1 VAATLT
7 YHAGA
12 LKDPNELIGALEKR
26 NAELTAVVDQLKTS
40 EERWRTI
47 VSTDPECVKTVSPDG
62 YLIEMNPAGLAMLSA
77 TTLDQVQARPLLEWI
92 APEYRDD
99 FKDLHRRVMS
109 GETGDLEFE
118 VIGLTGV
125 RRWLRTLACPL
136 RDSNGRITSVL
147 GISRDITGERELE
160 AQLRHS
166 QKMEAIGQL
175 AGGIA
180 HDFNNILTIIQGFA
194 LTLLE
199 GQDDPATRQTAT
211 RHIVEAADRA
221 AGLTRQLLAFG
232 RRQIMQPQ
240 HVDLNELCTSLAK
253 MVRRVLGEDIDL
265 QLLLSPRPLAIHA
278 DPGLIDQVL
287 MNLVINARDAMPAGG
302 WLRIE
307 TASRSSSAG
316 EQVVVRVADSGT
328 GIPAACLPRIFDP
341 FYTTKEASKGSG
353 LGLATAFGIVAQH
366 GGRIDVS
373 STVGRGTTFEVV
385 LPAANAAPLRPA
397 AAEVAAPHGGTETIL
412 LVEDEPGVRML
423 TRTVLER
430 GGYRVMEAANG
441 ADGLRAWVES
451 GGRVDL
457 VLTDV
462 VMPDGMS
469 GRELADRLQ
478 KGRPKL
484 RVIFTSGY
492 STDFAGRELALKDGQ
507 SFLPKPS
514 TPKEILDAVRR
525 SLDRADASRPPIA
538 TD

>member
-1 VAATLT
+1 MIVT

-12 LKDPNELIGALEKR
+12 LKDPSEQIHALEKR
-26 NAELTAVVDQLKTS
+26 NAELAAVVEQLKTS

-77 TTLDQVQARPLLEWI
+77 TTLEEVQSRPLLEWI
-92 APEYRDD
+92 APEHRDD
-99 FKDLHRRVMS
+99 FIDLHRRVIAGES
-109 GETGDLEFE
+109 GELEFE
-118 VIGLTGV
+118 VIGVTGV
-125 RRWLRTLACPL
+125 RRWLRTQACPL
-136 RDSNGRITSVL
+136 RDPYGRITSLL

-199 GQDDPATRQTAT
+199 GDEDPASRKKAT
-211 RHIVEAADRA
+211 RHIVDAAERA

-232 RRQIMQPQ
+232 RRQIVQPQ
-240 HVDLNELCTSLAK
+240 HVDLNELVTSLAK

-307 TASRSSSAG
+307 TASRSSNAG
-316 EQVVVRVADSGT
+316 EQVVVRVVDSGT
-328 GIPAACLPRIFDP
+328 GISAANLPRIFDP
-341 FYTTKEASKGSG
+341 FYTTKEAGRGSG

-373 STVGRGTTFEVV
+373 SILGRGTTFEVV
-385 LPAANAAPLRPA
+385 LPATPHAPQLRP
-397 AAEVAAPHGGTETIL
+397 ESVAVAVPHGGTETIL
-412 LVEDEPGVRML
+412 LVEDEPGVRLL

-430 GGYRVMEAANG
+430 GGYRVVEAANG

-451 GGRVDL
+451 GGHVDL

-469 GRELADRLQ
+469 GRELANRLQ
-478 KGRPKL
+478 KGRPQL

-492 STDFAGRELALKDGQ
+492 STDFAGRELVLKDGQ
-507 SFLPKPS
+507 SFLQKPS
-514 TPKEILDAVRR
+514 TPKEILEAVRR
-525 SLDRADASRPPIA
+525 SLDRSVATRA